1 MNNIYIY
8 ILIYEQYIYM
18 NNAIDCN
25 NSIKN
30 FAVIF

>member
-1 MNNIYIY
+1 MNNIYI
-8 ILIYEQYIYM
+8 LIHEQYKYM
-18 NNAIDCN
+18 NNLIDCN